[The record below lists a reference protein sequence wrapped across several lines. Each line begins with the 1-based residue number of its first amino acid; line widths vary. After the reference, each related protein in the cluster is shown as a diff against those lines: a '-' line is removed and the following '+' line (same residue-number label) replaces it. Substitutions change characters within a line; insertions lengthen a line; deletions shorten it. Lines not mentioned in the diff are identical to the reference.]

1 MQLRLLNVAVDGG
14 DMRVLLWGT
23 GKRVAVA
30 VHGITA
36 SGMSW
41 QAVARHMP
49 PDWTLAAPDLRG
61 RGHSRDLPG
70 PFGLD
75 THARDVMAVLR
86 HFGGRPVLAGHSMG
100 AYVALL
106 ARDAHPELVRRLV
119 LVDGGLPLP
128 VPDGTDLD
136 AVLDATL
143 GPAIARLGK
152 TFPSTEAY
160 VDFWR
165 AHPALAAHWSP
176 DVEAYARYDLTGEPG
191 QLRSRAVEDAVR
203 ADGRDV
209 LAEKPFVDALQR
221 RRLGQPLQRVH
232 ERLLGQHVAAVGAD
246 RVLYRPRPQ
255 LARLAGQVVA
265 RVRLDVGG
273 PVRGQRR
280 MRTPEI
286 HVRLG
291 AGEGLPQPRDRRAQ
305 GGVEHRVQVGAVRH
319 RQRQPAVD
327 QHQPAHQFRVRVAR
341 QQRDIG
347 AHRMPGEDRT
357 PAEMAQHRHH
367 VPGVSVQAER
377 AGQVA

>member
-70 PFGLD
+70 PYGLD
-75 THARDVMAVLR
+75 AHARDVVAVLR
-86 HFGGRPVLAGHSMG
+86 HFGGRPVLAGNSMG

-128 VPDGTDLD
+128 VPDGADLD

-143 GPAIARLGK
+143 GPAIERLGQ

-160 VDFWR
+160 LDFWR
-165 AHPALAAHWSP
+165 AHPALAEHWTP
-176 DVEAYARYDLTGEPG
+176 DVEAYARYDLIGEPG
-191 QLRSRAVEDAVR
+191 QLRSRVIGDAVR
-203 ADGRDV
+203 ADGRDL
-209 LAEKPFVDALQR
+209 LAEKPFTDALQR
-221 RRLGQPLQRVH
+221 LNKPTPLLTATAGMFGVPPPLIPPDVVTAWQERVPALRPQVVPEMNH
-232 ERLLGQHVAAVGAD
+232 FTILFDRGGAAAVSQA
-246 RVLYRPRPQ
+246 
-255 LARLAGQVVA
+255 
-265 RVRLDVGG
+265 
-273 PVRGQRR
+273 
-280 MRTPEI
+280 I
-286 HVRLG
+286 
-291 AGEGLPQPRDRRAQ
+291 RA
-305 GGVEHRVQVGAVRH
+305 A
-319 RQRQPAVD
+319 AL
-327 QHQPAHQFRVRVAR
+327 
-341 QQRDIG
+341 
-347 AHRMPGEDRT
+347 
-357 PAEMAQHRHH
+357 
-367 VPGVSVQAER
+367 
-377 AGQVA
+377 

>member
-14 DMRVLLWGT
+14 DLRVLLWGT

-49 PDWTLAAPDLRG
+49 SDWTLAAPDLRG
-61 RGHSRDLPG
+61 RGHSSDLPG

-75 THARDVMAVLR
+75 RHARDVVAVLR

-143 GPAIARLGK
+143 GPAIARLGQ

-160 VDFWR
+160 LDFWR
-165 AHPALAAHWSP
+165 AHPALVAHWTP
-176 DVEAYARYDLTGEPG
+176 DVGAYVRYDLTGEPCR
-191 QLRSRAVEDAVR
+191 LRPRAVEDAVR

-209 LAEKPFVDALQR
+209 LAEKTFADALQR
-221 RRLGQPLQRVH
+221 LTRPTPLLTAPAGILGAPPPLIPHDVVEAWQERVPALRPQVVPGMNH
-232 ERLLGQHVAAVGAD
+232 YTIMFDKEGAAAVSQA
-246 RVLYRPRPQ
+246 
-255 LARLAGQVVA
+255 
-265 RVRLDVGG
+265 
-273 PVRGQRR
+273 
-280 MRTPEI
+280 I
-286 HVRLG
+286 
-291 AGEGLPQPRDRRAQ
+291 RA
-305 GGVEHRVQVGAVRH
+305 A
-319 RQRQPAVD
+319 AL
-327 QHQPAHQFRVRVAR
+327 
-341 QQRDIG
+341 
-347 AHRMPGEDRT
+347 
-357 PAEMAQHRHH
+357 
-367 VPGVSVQAER
+367 
-377 AGQVA
+377 

>member
-75 THARDVMAVLR
+75 THARDVVAVLR
-86 HFGGRPVLAGHSMG
+86 HFGGSRVRPVLAGHSMG

-143 GPAIARLGK
+143 GPAIARLGQS
-152 TFPSTEAY
+152 FPSTDAY
-160 VDFWR
+160 LDFWR
-165 AHPALAAHWSP
+165 AHPALAAHWTP
-176 DVEAYARYDLTGEPG
+176 DVEAYARYDLIGEPG
-191 QLRSRAVEDAVR
+191 QLRPRAVEDAVR
-203 ADGRDV
+203 ADGRDM
-209 LAEKPFVDALQR
+209 LAEKPFADAL
-221 RRLGQPLQRVH
+221 
-232 ERLLGQHVAAVGAD
+232 ERLTKPTPLLTAPDGVFGAPPPVIPHDVVEVWRERVPALRPQAVPETNHYTILFDREGAAAVSQA
-246 RVLYRPRPQ
+246 
-255 LARLAGQVVA
+255 
-265 RVRLDVGG
+265 
-273 PVRGQRR
+273 
-280 MRTPEI
+280 I
-286 HVRLG
+286 
-291 AGEGLPQPRDRRAQ
+291 RA
-305 GGVEHRVQVGAVRH
+305 A
-319 RQRQPAVD
+319 AL
-327 QHQPAHQFRVRVAR
+327 
-341 QQRDIG
+341 
-347 AHRMPGEDRT
+347 
-357 PAEMAQHRHH
+357 
-367 VPGVSVQAER
+367 
-377 AGQVA
+377 